1 MRIDRIELERLCEHP
16 DNANRM
22 DAATFAKL
30 CAHIERAGRYE
41 PIVVRP
47 APGRDGFYQILNGH
61 HRAKALGR
69 LGFLHADCVVWDV
82 DDAQATLLLATLNR
96 LGGKDIPA
104 LRAKLLG
111 SLAQSFGTESLQ
123 NLLAESS
130 AAIAKTLSSLA
141 GRDETKKPAPLLEP
155 MTFFLTAEQKQI
167 VLDAINEAAK
177 GFEELNQTQ
186 RRVAGLVHI
195 ARYYAGKRQRD

>member
-1 MRIDRIELERLCEHP
+1 MRIDRIEIEKLCGHP

-22 DAATFAKL
+22 DEKTFDKL

-47 APGRDGFYQILNGH
+47 APGREGFYQILNGH
-61 HRAKALGR
+61 HRTKALGR

-96 LGGKDIPA
+96 LCGKDIPA

-111 SLAQSFGTESLQ
+111 SLAQSFGTESLEH
-123 NLLAESS
+123 LLAESS
-130 AAIAKTLSSLA
+130 AAIAKTLSSLS
-141 GRDETKKPAPLLEP
+141 GRAKKPAPLLEP
-155 MTFFLTAEQKQI
+155 MTFFLDAEQKQI
-167 VLDAINEAAK
+167 VLDALNKAAK
-177 GFEELNQTQ
+177 GFEELNRTQ
-186 RRVAGLVHI
+186 KRVAGLVHI
-195 ARYYAGKRQRD
+195 ARYYIGKEMFEK